1 MKSIFKKSF
10 TLLLCGFLSLS
21 TNVVVTHAS
30 SCESIGINGNDYQIH
45 IEESD
50 NIRRV
55 VVSDEFGQSST
66 AIFNMKLEELII
78 DGSEISSNE
87 YALDGSLT
95 TWYTRV
101 LSRTRYTLGPNVTN
115 TATALL
121 AGLIAISKIGA
132 FASAV
137 IDTVAGA
144 TLWGSTIYVTI
155 SECRSGLKISSGT
168 YAGKYKYWTNVLVE
182 CNDFVILDQ
191 DHSIYYK

>member
-66 AIFNMKLEELII
+66 AIFNMKLDELII

-95 TWYTRV
+95 T
-101 LSRTRYTLGPNVTN
+101 
-115 TATALL
+115 
-121 AGLIAISKIGA
+121 
-132 FASAV
+132 
-137 IDTVAGA
+137 
-144 TLWGSTIYVTI
+144 
-155 SECRSGLKISSGT
+155 
-168 YAGKYKYWTNVLVE
+168 
-182 CNDFVILDQ
+182 
-191 DHSIYYK
+191 